1 MDTTDQDHRIIRLD
15 PDFDYP
21 LRDTLSQK
29 KHNKPI
35 HELLKPMNE
44 MCSVRSISS
53 LLHLPA
59 RIVESHE
66 EVSSDG
72 LSCFL
77 LPQTSPQFQ
86 FLTKILHNYK
96 DSMLCEEKDQLL
108 APVHD
113 PSSIM
118 DNVKLLPRKICLDT
132 DIDPFAA
139 TLDEGKKSKP
149 SNKAMGTVILGL
161 PSFSGMMSFAS
172 SRKSLRRGANFVNSS
187 SRVSNV
193 DALQN
198 VVGSSKAT
206 SMFLPQSITTKR
218 PNQAL
223 AERRRLK
230 AMEQN
235 PKSTS
240 LLSAIRSCVPGSTE
254 NDMTLLQRQCTA
266 YPVASWFGSDMSN
279 NTSSISEDAS
289 EIDGTILNLKRKTFC
304 QNAKARS
311 SSEGSRTLLLTG
323 CSSRRNAQHKYG
335 YRGFLT
341 NQAVPSRVFQLRY
354 NAMLQVTKCHD
365 HRNLSSSSASPSHDN
380 TFSRMALGI
389 FATAFTRHKDNITKK
404 TGKSRVSRSAP
415 YSLRLNNKR
424 HGNFQ
429 ITASTSKRTNSRKT
443 PLPTDDSGLISISK
457 IDDLACCSNARLTAD
472 STAEES
478 HCGGLDFVENL
489 GQQSLKVR
497 GELLH
502 LVTKAIELE
511 DEKKSYLA
519 NLAKVNRSR
528 VQTPKNVGLVDVTET
543 IDLTIPDDLNRKRK
557 ADDATG
563 GMATEQY
570 ASTEVD
576 EQKDAKK
583 KRKKEKKKRKK
594 KHKKRK
600 PKKQKVEVS
609 EIKVAKIA
617 KTSEPIEQIAFPIG
631 MTPINPPNKRPQILK
646 NPELPQGESTDENLA
661 PELALAPKDST
672 PEFCGII
679 ASEKSPD
686 SVAQMLNPTTKPTA
700 NPLPHEH
707 ATHEDNSANNYHSFD
722 EMTER
727 DQYHHQS
734 TTHDKNGDARQEE
747 EESHIADQSH
757 KESHNELHNQSHD
770 QSQLQIE
777 ESWNDQ
783 SKECP
788 QRTLLTSE
796 SFLETFGEIV
806 AELASGRWQK
816 ALTNSELNAVTHT
829 PKGIVAC
836 DCPLLDIAGADIELP
851 DASAIIVQSLLSWS
865 ADNGNMQKGARSFI
879 RRLVSLAASGRFS
892 SLHVILLLDVEM
904 SPALSTEIVTLQ
916 NSVIQQSGCPCD
928 YVTFEYVARPR
939 AVAASIAIR
948 SASVST
954 PHESSQIAEF
964 VLDEN
969 VQERARL
976 LVMLV
981 PTMTVHMALKCL
993 GYSSESRNNNVEDSS
1008 QALQN
1013 LFRIARQSTRDLFP
1027 YKMEGIL
1034 SQRCAHQLW
1043 MALNVDVSHAF

>member
-1 MDTTDQDHRIIRLD
+1 M
-15 PDFDYP
+15 
-21 LRDTLSQK
+21 
-29 KHNKPI
+29 KHG
-35 HELLKPMNE
+35 
-44 MCSVRSISS
+44 
-53 LLHLPA
+53 
-59 RIVESHE
+59 
-66 EVSSDG
+66 D
-72 LSCFL
+72 
-77 LPQTSPQFQ
+77 
-86 FLTKILHNYK
+86 
-96 DSMLCEEKDQLL
+96 
-108 APVHD
+108 
-113 PSSIM
+113 
-118 DNVKLLPRKICLDT
+118 
-132 DIDPFAA
+132 
-139 TLDEGKKSKP
+139 DEDD
-149 SNKAMGTVILGL
+149 KAL
-161 PSFSGMMSFAS
+161 
-172 SRKSLRRGANFVNSS
+172 
-187 SRVSNV
+187 
-193 DALQN
+193 
-198 VVGSSKAT
+198 
-206 SMFLPQSITTKR
+206 
-218 PNQAL
+218 
-223 AERRRLK
+223 
-230 AMEQN
+230 
-235 PKSTS
+235 
-240 LLSAIRSCVPGSTE
+240 
-254 NDMTLLQRQCTA
+254 
-266 YPVASWFGSDMSN
+266 
-279 NTSSISEDAS
+279 
-289 EIDGTILNLKRKTFC
+289 
-304 QNAKARS
+304 
-311 SSEGSRTLLLTG
+311 
-323 CSSRRNAQHKYG
+323 
-335 YRGFLT
+335 
-341 NQAVPSRVFQLRY
+341 
-354 NAMLQVTKCHD
+354 
-365 HRNLSSSSASPSHDN
+365 
-380 TFSRMALGI
+380 
-389 FATAFTRHKDNITKK
+389 HKDK
-404 TGKSRVSRSAP
+404 
-415 YSLRLNNKR
+415 
-424 HGNFQ
+424 
-429 ITASTSKRTNSRKT
+429 
-443 PLPTDDSGLISISK
+443 
-457 IDDLACCSNARLTAD
+457 
-472 STAEES
+472 
-478 HCGGLDFVENL
+478 
-489 GQQSLKVR
+489 
-497 GELLH
+497 
-502 LVTKAIELE
+502 
-511 DEKKSYLA
+511 DE
-519 NLAKVNRSR
+519 
-528 VQTPKNVGLVDVTET
+528 
-543 IDLTIPDDLNRKRK
+543 
-557 ADDATG
+557 
-563 GMATEQY
+563 
-570 ASTEVD
+570 
-576 EQKDAKK
+576 
-583 KRKKEKKKRKK
+583 
-594 KHKKRK
+594 
-600 PKKQKVEVS
+600 PKKQKVEAS
-609 EIKVAKIA
+609 EIKVTEIA

-631 MTPINPPNKRPQILK
+631 MTPINPPNKRPQQLLK
-646 NPELPQGESTDENLA
+646 NPDLPQGEGHSPGSKL

-672 PEFCGII
+672 PESGGII

-700 NPLPHEH
+700 TANPSDLGNYHEH

-727 DQYHHQS
+727 NQYHHQS

-757 KESHNELHNQSHD
+757 NESHNELHNQSHD

-865 ADNGNMQKGARSFI
+865 VDNGNMQKGARSFI

-1043 MALNVDVSHAF
+1043 MALNVDISHAF